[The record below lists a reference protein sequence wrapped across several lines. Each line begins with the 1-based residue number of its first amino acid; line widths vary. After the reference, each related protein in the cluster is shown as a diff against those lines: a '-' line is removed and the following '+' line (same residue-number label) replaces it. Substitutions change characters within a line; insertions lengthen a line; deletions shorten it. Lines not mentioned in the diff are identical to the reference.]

1 MVIIALFL
9 SHSFS
14 SFLFS
19 ELLGIQ
25 QQLFSTSIPESP
37 LPSGL
42 SYSALEA
49 HHLCVR
55 LV

>member
-1 MVIIALFL
+1 MVTIALFL

-19 ELLGIQ
+19 EHLGVQ
-25 QQLFSTSIPESP
+25 QQLFSTSTPASP
-37 LPSGL
+37 LPPGL

-49 HHLCVR
+49 HHLCAR